1 MERGLDLRM
10 TASHCLS
17 VFVGCPHSPTQL
29 PAGPC
34 LVVNSE
40 AIDQNEWLSEESLFT
55 HRNLRS
61 DERLITIDET
71 VITAYDQELVEW
83 HIFSDDRFN
92 GPWELSDFTDQFP
105 NLRLR
110 SFKTIKGVTL
120 YTILNKQKTLA
131 DPFSTYQLF
140 IRQGDPLIILQS
152 AGEWLVRCVS
162 ISLHGLI
169 CSPSTYASCEAYLRL
184 CGFCQSDVDSSVWHP
199 HFEKSAFHL
208 SLIRYCLLALFNADA
223 YRELHPEMKDKREDE
238 LMNHWL
244 MQPNYS
250 EIADEMQ
257 KTIRNQL
264 DQDGLLALFNADA
277 YRELYPEIKDKTDS
291 ELMNHWL
298 IQPDYHEISKI
309 IYDYVRCQPV
319 QLSEL
324 TDKDP
329 ALKLILHTFPFNF
342 YRKIRPDLSDIPDK
356 DLIIHF
362 WKFGRHEDVDL
373 SENYVHNFLL
383 DNSKKDNDLQVKTL
397 TARVRELENLLS
409 LANAQICS
417 MQELIVR
424 SQNIGVIN
432 E

>member
-92 GPWELSDFTDQFP
+92 GPWKLSDFTDQFP

-120 YTILNKQKTLA
+120 YTILNKQKILA

-208 SLIRYCLLALFNADA
+208 SLIRYC
-223 YRELHPEMKDKREDE
+223 
-238 LMNHWL
+238 
-244 MQPNYS
+244 
-250 EIADEMQ
+250 
-257 KTIRNQL
+257 
-264 DQDGLLALFNADA
+264 LLALFNADA

>member
-223 YRELHPEMKDKREDE
+223 YREL
-238 LMNHWL
+238 
-244 MQPNYS
+244 
-250 EIADEMQ
+250 
-257 KTIRNQL
+257 
-264 DQDGLLALFNADA
+264 
-277 YRELYPEIKDKTDS
+277 
-291 ELMNHWL
+291 
-298 IQPDYHEISKI
+298 
-309 IYDYVRCQPV
+309 
-319 QLSEL
+319 
-324 TDKDP
+324 
-329 ALKLILHTFPFNF
+329 
-342 YRKIRPDLSDIPDK
+342 
-356 DLIIHF
+356 
-362 WKFGRHEDVDL
+362 
-373 SENYVHNFLL
+373 
-383 DNSKKDNDLQVKTL
+383 
-397 TARVRELENLLS
+397 
-409 LANAQICS
+409 
-417 MQELIVR
+417 
-424 SQNIGVIN
+424 
-432 E
+432 